1 MSLSLSSSALKRRQ
15 QQRQQP
21 QPILNLPA
29 NQPTLAMSQALTKT
43 VIAQDAPNG
52 GDTDHLLP
60 VIEFLKAQGYT
71 PAAGD
76 EFQFNRDGLGTY
88 GFTEPLDVE
97 LLQQHFV
104 FPASI
109 TLSPGM
115 LHDSRHFVRI
125 GQGIPNQPAR
135 KFSFEA

>member
-21 QPILNLPA
+21 PQILNLPA
-29 NQPTLAMSQALTKT
+29 NQPQLVMSQAIAKT

-52 GDTDHLLP
+52 SDTDHLLP
-60 VIEFLKAQGYT
+60 VIDFLKAQGNT

-88 GFTEPLDVE
+88 SFNQPLDVAS
-97 LLQQHFV
+97 LQEHFV
-104 FPASI
+104 FPPTI
-109 TLSPGM
+109 KLSVDG
-115 LHDSRHFVRI
+115 LHDTRHFVRI
-125 GQGIPNQPAR
+125 GQGNPSQPVR
-135 KFSFEA
+135 KLSFEA